1 MELKIVLDVIYFCV
15 LVTVSFTDLRSKRI
29 PNKIIFP
36 AIVLAFIAMFY
47 TPGWR
52 TALIGAVVGAGFMLL
67 PVVAF
72 GKHGGMGDVKLAFF
86 MGLILGFPGIVF
98 ALIVAHVSTVVLWL
112 GVVLKRLNRKSIIP
126 FGPFLAFGTAVF
138 LILPYLL

>member
-1 MELKIVLDVIYFCV
+1 MELKIVLDIVYFCV
-15 LVTVSFTDLRSKRI
+15 LVAVSFTDLRSRRI

-36 AIVLAFIAMFY
+36 AIGLALIAMFY

-52 TALIGAVVGAGFMLL
+52 TALIGAALGAGFMLL

-98 ALIVAHVSTVVLWL
+98 ALIVAHLSTIVLWI
-112 GVVLKRLNRKSIIP
+112 GVWLKRLNRKSVVP

-138 LILPYLL
+138 LLLPYLL